1 MSDFL
6 LFSSTGVESPIIYE
20 IDYFINTFPAHD
32 DLPNCR
38 HAAVNYRKRSGH
50 PAALHSLGSYT
61 LGVAHTP
68 KNKRRRLLINET
80 RRMKPQKFNLKMK
93 EAISCVTEAPGG
105 RLGLCARVCLL
116 GSQRSDAG
124 MPHLLDNP
132 ICPVINHTHYWR
144 RDGSS
149 PIKASRIPPRGVAP
163 NTQPPRISACLFII
177 RSHPDWRSPG
187 AKF

>member
-1 MSDFL
+1 MS
-6 LFSSTGVESPIIYE
+6 IIYE
-20 IDYFINTFPAHD
+20 IDYFINTFPGHN
-32 DLPNCR
+32 DLPNCW

-61 LGVAHTP
+61 LGVTQTP
-68 KNKRRRLLINET
+68 KNKRRRRLINET
-80 RRMKPQKFNLKMK
+80 RRMKPQSLIWRWKRRSAVWQRLR
-93 EAISCVTEAPGG
+93 EDAWGCV
-105 RLGLCARVCLL
+105 CVCLL

-132 ICPVINHTHYWR
+132 ICPVINHMHYWR

-149 PIKASRIPPRGVAP
+149 PIKASHIPPRGVAP
-163 NTQPPRISACLFII
+163 NTQPPRISAGLFII